1 MPRLN
6 HRTGR
11 WETAAEL
18 RHRLELAEKEHARV
32 DDEASALA
40 ARCRAEPD
48 NEGVRE
54 RLENVQAGAS
64 ERARTVAGLRERL
77 EDEERQ
83 EAETMRRIESGE
95 TGSERVDD
103 RWRDPEPG
111 TRRAAPE
118 RDGALRALERCLR
131 DDELS
136 QRGADHLDAH
146 LRRERGAL
154 DSRYVA
160 AVADPHYGPAF
171 GKLLRDPVMG
181 YSRMTREEVDAI
193 QRVNAVESERA
204 ALAVGTGSAGGFA
217 LPISV
222 DPTLQLS
229 SNGAI
234 NPFREL
240 AQVRTMTTRELRLV
254 TSDGGVAQYQAE
266 GAEALDNSPVLAQP
280 VLIAQRATS
289 FVPFSFEVDQ
299 DWETLR
305 QELAMVIA
313 DAKDVLEATKF
324 LTGAGSG
331 SSEPVGILAVGTSG
345 ALSTSQR
352 VQTDVAAT
360 LDVDDI
366 WDIKG
371 QLGNTRFAAGATWVA
386 NPGMLDRIYRF
397 TPAGSTTEPQ
407 AMPTRE
413 GPLCGIPHRELS
425 TMVNTTTTG
434 SRVAIL
440 GNWRNFTI
448 GDRLGMSLE
457 IVPFLLGATNRYP
470 TGQRGAYA
478 IWRNDSR
485 VTVLNGF
492 RYLEVL

>member
-1 MPRLN
+1 MRDRDPR
-6 HRTGR
+6 TV
-11 WETAAEL
+11 AEL
-18 RHRLELAEKEHARV
+18 RQELERAEREHDRL
-32 DDEASALA
+32 DSEATAFA

-48 NEGVRE
+48 NDGLQERLENLQAGVRE
-54 RLENVQAGAS
+54 RAN
-64 ERARTVAGLRERL
+64 TVAELREAIEDKERRQAEL
-77 EDEERQ
+77 E
-83 EAETMRRIESGE
+83 RRVASGQTTTESP
-95 TGSERVDD
+95 DD
-103 RWRDPEPG
+103 RWPHES
-111 TRRAAPE
+111 RRTIPE
-118 RDGALRALERCLR
+118 RDGALRAIERCLR

-136 QRGADHLDAH
+136 QRGADNLDAH
-146 LRRERGAL
+146 LRRERSTL
-154 DSRYVA
+154 DSRYVQ

-171 GKLLRDPVMG
+171 GKLLRDPLMG
-181 YSRMTREEVDAI
+181 YSRMTREEVDAV

-204 ALAVGTGSAGGFA
+204 ALAVGTGSTGGFA
-217 LPISV
+217 LPIAV
-222 DPTLQLS
+222 DASLQLS

-254 TSDGGVAQYQAE
+254 TTDGSTAQYQAE
-266 GAEALDNSPVLAQP
+266 AAEAVDNSPVLAQP

-299 DWETLR
+299 DWAGVQ
-305 QELAMVIA
+305 QELAVVIA

-324 LTGAGSG
+324 LSGAGAG
-331 SSEPVGILAVGTSG
+331 SSEPVGILSIGTAG
-345 ALSTSQR
+345 ALTTTQR

-397 TPAGSTTEPQ
+397 TPAGSTSEPQ

-457 IVPFLLGATNRYP
+457 IVPHLFGATNRYP

-485 VTVLNGF
+485 VVVANAF